1 MSVSATMAESWT
13 VSRFAILRITVPPP
27 NVGLEITVRSTASS
41 SSIEPVIGAR
51 TWVSSIAS
59 LAVWRPASALTTAAL
74 AVAWARLEDSYSVSE
89 IDCDRYKASDRNL
102 GVFHRILGGL
112 EAGLGVDHGRAS
124 RRVGQVGGLV
134 FGLRD
139 RLRPVQGF
147 APPELR
153 RGRLQLRASFVQRG
167 LCLGEVLLGNARV
180 DPGQRLALSHLVA
193 RLDGHLDDLAPCLGL
208 DDERE
213 NRLHHA
219 RRARGDDDV
228 ATCHR
233 DCLVERCRLGL
244 LARGGAAHED
254 GDTPG
259 TEQALHDF
267 PFVCTSRSTSPS
279 RK

>member
-89 IDCDRYKASDRNL
+89 IDCDRYKAS
-102 GVFHRILGGL
+102 
-112 EAGLGVDHGRAS
+112 
-124 RRVGQVGGLV
+124 
-134 FGLRD
+134 LR
-139 RLRPVQGF
+139 LSCAV
-147 APPELR
+147 AV
-153 RGRLQLRASFVQRG
+153 SS
-167 LCLGEVLLGNARV
+167 CAR
-180 DPGQRLALSHLVA
+180 ALSSAACAWARFCWGMRGSIRANSWPFHLVA

-219 RRARGDDDV
+219 RRARGDD
-228 ATCHR
+228 
-233 DCLVERCRLGL
+233 
-244 LARGGAAHED
+244 
-254 GDTPG
+254 
-259 TEQALHDF
+259 
-267 PFVCTSRSTSPS
+267 
-279 RK
+279 